1 MKRVL
6 SIDQSSRVTG
16 YAIFDNKNL
25 VTFGHFSI
33 PANKTMGQ
41 RLESFF
47 NHLKDLLE
55 KYNIQTLYF
64 EGIQYQNNAE
74 TFKKLAMIQGIV
86 FYCSQ
91 VLKISSKE
99 LTPSHWRKI
108 LKEKNKISF
117 GRARAEQKENAQKFV
132 KEYFNKEATEDE
144 CDAICLGLAA
154 LYEEDSL
161 KSAF

>member
-64 EGIQYQNNAE
+64 VSRKCLSINQY
-74 TFKKLAMIQGIV
+74 
-86 FYCSQ
+86 
-91 VLKISSKE
+91 
-99 LTPSHWRKI
+99 PI
-108 LKEKNKISF
+108 LCW
-117 GRARAEQKENAQKFV
+117 G
-132 KEYFNKEATEDE
+132 
-144 CDAICLGLAA
+144 
-154 LYEEDSL
+154 
-161 KSAF
+161 

>member
-55 KYNIQTLYF
+55 KYNVQTLYF

-99 LTPSHWRKI
+99 LTPSH
-108 LKEKNKISF
+108 
-117 GRARAEQKENAQKFV
+117 
-132 KEYFNKEATEDE
+132 
-144 CDAICLGLAA
+144 
-154 LYEEDSL
+154 
-161 KSAF
+161 